1 MQADMPKIKIDPQ
14 NNNVLHKLM
23 LRQER
28 NEKCKKIRYRNVIK
42 SLDIH
47 I

>member
-23 LRQER
+23 LRQKR

-42 SLDIH
+42 S
-47 I
+47 